1 MKRVL
6 QNLKFII
13 GTVLWI
19 LIIAAMF
26 LVGWG
31 MGFTSVDLSK
41 ANSKTGVVRS
51 AIIQQSTGSK
61 ALPGQT
67 DLIIYLDNEDNGF
80 WIYRASHDY
89 NDISSRLAKGTQITI
104 YYTYLTVSGG
114 YYPAYQIQAN
124 NAVIYS
130 KDEYNRKEQLAGR
143 FLVLPGSVI
152 MFVMLIYQS
161 YKKLF
166 KNAPK
171 PAITIE

>member
-13 GTVLWI
+13 GAVLWVFI
-19 LIIAAMF
+19 MVAMF

-31 MGFTSVDLSK
+31 MSFTSVDLSK
-41 ANSKTGVVRS
+41 ASLKSGAIKS
-51 AIIQQSTGSK
+51 AIIQHSTGSK

-67 DLIIYLDNEDNGF
+67 DLIIYLDGEDNGF

-89 NDISSRLAKGTQITI
+89 NDLYSKLAKGTRITI
-104 YYTYLTVSGG
+104 YYTDLTVSGG

-130 KDEYNRKEQLAGR
+130 KDEYNHKEQLAGR
-143 FLVLPGSVI
+143 LIVLPGSMI

-171 PAITIE
+171 PSITIE